1 MARNNLA
8 VFRSKIAAGKTCFG
22 INLSLADA
30 AISELIC
37 DAGYDFTWLDAEHGP
52 LTIKSLE
59 AHIARTRGSETA
71 PFVRVPWNDP
81 VLIKPVLELEP
92 AGIIIPMVSSP
103 TEAQQA
109 ASACKYPPLGIRGY
123 GPRRGIRYGADDFG
137 DYLNVH

>member
-8 VFRSKIAAGKTCFG
+8 AFRSKSDAGKTCFD
-22 INLSLADA
+22 INLSLADPVVT
-30 AISELIC
+30 ELTC

-59 AHIARTRGSETA
+59 SHIARPRGSETA

-92 AGIIIPMVSSP
+92 AGIIIPMASSP
-103 TEAQQA
+103 AIYGEDVKTTCAPGGLVDRVLQA
-109 ASACKYPPLGIRGY
+109 AIP
-123 GPRRGIRYGADDFG
+123 
-137 DYLNVH
+137 